1 MVGRFVIG
9 PSKFFII
16 SFLVF
21 SIKKAYRITAAA
33 GTSLASLVQGLPV
46 HDYSYWPEFTTV
58 VHILSLN
65 LYMFN
70 FF

>member
-9 PSKFFII
+9 PIKFFII

-46 HDYSYWPEFTTV
+46 HDYSY
-58 VHILSLN
+58 
-65 LYMFN
+65 
-70 FF
+70 